1 MITLVL
7 YDNTS
12 MYGTTALH
20 FLYLSGS
27 KSPQSV
33 LAAWDALHA
42 GFGAAVGCMTPLLQ
56 PGGAAG
62 AACIGCMD
70 CIG

>member
-20 FLYLSGS
+20 YVYLRGS

-33 LAAWDALHA
+33 LAAWDAFHA
-42 GFGAAVGCMTPLLQ
+42 GFGAAVGCITPLLQ
-56 PGGAAG
+56 PGGAADAAG
-62 AACIGCMD
+62 CACIG
-70 CIG
+70 